1 MLRIHFTDA
10 DLARV
15 RVAARPD
22 PLWEIFFSLLRFQ
35 SRRGRWSYADWH
47 RTARAAVH
55 GKGFAPAVRDVLLP
69 LYPRGAYFPDFLT
82 PGEASEGL
90 DAGLDAILA
99 IPRPR
104 ILRELNILDRVSGAP
119 AWSQGLADQR
129 GRKEFVRTVR
139 TYYDVAILP
148 HSDHIQAHI
157 DADRSVRARALLDGG
172 TDGLLAGLRPYM
184 RWRYPVLEVDYTE
197 DRDLY
202 LRGRGLTLVPSYF
215 CWGGPVSLADSGL
228 PPVLAYPLRHE
239 APRTDTD
246 TAGAQEPRAPL
257 SALLGTTRAVIL
269 RAATAG
275 ATTGELARAAGVSAA
290 AASRHTTVLRDAGLL
305 ISHRQGQTV
314 LHTLTP
320 TGAAL
325 LRSAGHPHVVL
336 EAPRPQQS

>member
-1 MLRIHFTDA
+1 M
-10 DLARV
+10 
-15 RVAARPD
+15 
-22 PLWEIFFSLLRFQ
+22 
-35 SRRGRWSYADWH
+35 
-47 RTARAAVH
+47 
-55 GKGFAPAVRDVLLP
+55 
-69 LYPRGAYFPDFLT
+69 
-82 PGEASEGL
+82 
-90 DAGLDAILA
+90 
-99 IPRPR
+99 
-104 ILRELNILDRVSGAP
+104 SGAP

-269 RAATAG
+269 RAATPTRRPVNSPAPQVSPRQPPA
-275 ATTGELARAAGVSAA
+275 ATPPSCATRVCSSATARA
-290 AASRHTTVLRDAGLL
+290 RPFC
-305 ISHRQGQTV
+305 
-314 LHTLTP
+314 TP
-320 TGAAL
+320 
-325 LRSAGHPHVVL
+325 
-336 EAPRPQQS
+336 

>member
-10 DLARV
+10 DLACV
-15 RVAARPD
+15 QVAARPD

-35 SRRGRWSYADWH
+35 RRKGLWAYAGWH
-47 RTARAAVH
+47 RSAREALH
-55 GKGFAPAVRDVLLP
+55 SKGLAPAVRNVLLP
-69 LYPRGAYFPDFLT
+69 LYPGGTYFPDFLT

-90 DAGLDAILA
+90 DAGLEAILDV
-99 IPRPR
+99 PRKR
-104 ILRELNILDRVSGAP
+104 VLRELNILDRVNGAP
-119 AWSQGLADQR
+119 DWTRQLTDVGP
-129 GRKEFVRTVR
+129 RKEFVRTVR
-139 TYYDVAILP
+139 TYYDVAIRP

-157 DADRSVRARALLDGG
+157 DADRSVRARNLLDGG
-172 TDGLLAGLRPYM
+172 TDALLSGLGPYM
-184 RWRYPVLEVDYTE
+184 RWRRPTLEVDYPE

-202 LRGRGLTLVPSYF
+202 LQGRGLTLVPSYF

-239 APRTDTD
+239 ASRAGET
-246 TAGAQEPRAPL
+246 GAQGPRAPL

-269 RAATAG
+269 RATATG

-290 AASRHTTVLRDAGLL
+290 SASRHTTVLRDAGLL
-305 ISHRQGQTV
+305 VSHRDGPAV

-325 LRSAGHPHVVL
+325 LRAGEPTHRA
-336 EAPRPQQS
+336 APAGRE